1 MTTSEAQ
8 SMAAETARRVLAG
21 LESPIVAARLLCGL
35 LRRAGVSEGDDDLL
49 TMSGIDSETDA
60 LPVGAVR
67 RHWAE
72 SALNE
77 LAPEIAASERWAME
91 IGKSAFRSI
100 LARFGQVA

>member
-21 LESPIVAARLLCGL
+21 LESPIVAARLLYGL
-35 LRRAGVSEGDDDLL
+35 LRQAGVSEGDNDLL
-49 TMSGIDSETDA
+49 AMAGIDSETDA

-67 RHWAE
+67 RYWAE
-72 SALNE
+72 TALNDLE
-77 LAPEIAASERWAME
+77 SEVVASERWAMKFGE
-91 IGKSAFRSI
+91 SAFRSI